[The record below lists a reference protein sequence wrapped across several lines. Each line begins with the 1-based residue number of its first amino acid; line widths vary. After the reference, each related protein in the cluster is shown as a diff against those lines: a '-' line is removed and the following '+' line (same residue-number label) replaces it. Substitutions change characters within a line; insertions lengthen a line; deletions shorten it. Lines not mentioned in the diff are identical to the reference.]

1 MNTTDTT
8 ATQIDQLRHVTAAV
22 TALVKHATPD
32 QLLHDSPCAG
42 WSGRDV
48 LNHMVGGADWFAGP
62 ARGEEVPFPNWSAMP
77 DWLGADPAHSYRAAA
92 DRAIDAYAAPGVLD
106 ATIVMPWGEMPAT
119 MALNLL
125 IADQVTHAW
134 DLEQTTGIPMNI
146 HEAVIEDALAISIAG
161 VTQAFRDAG
170 FYGPE
175 LTAPAGASAVQR
187 LAAFTGRKI

>member
-1 MNTTDTT
+1 MNTTATT
-8 ATQIDQLRHVTAAV
+8 TTQIDQLRHVTAAV
-22 TALVKHATPD
+22 TALVEHATPD
-32 QLLHDSPCAG
+32 ELLHDSPCAG

-77 DWLGADPAHSYRAAA
+77 DWLGADPVHSYRAAA

-106 ATIVMPWGEMPAT
+106 GNVVMPWGEMPAA

-134 DLEQTTGIPMNI
+134 DLERTTGVPMNI
-146 HEAVIEDALAISIAG
+146 DEAVIKDALATSIAG
-161 VTQAFRDAG
+161 VTQALRDAG

-175 LTAPAGASAVQR
+175 VAAPAGAPAVQR